1 MNFTTPPSTPKKR
14 ECPWAPFPSR
24 RENDFIFYTPI
35 KRPFSNEKKCPDA
48 PLRKKVYGKRLFITN
63 DGQRVRIF
71 PFIESNNDYMNS
83 CKKRLFTETPSRI
96 PKLVK
101 KVKPSSKFALS
112 LKRKI
117 NESRRR

>member
-1 MNFTTPPSTPKKR
+1 MDFTTPPSTPKKP
-14 ECPWAPFPSR
+14 ECPWAPLSSR

-48 PLRKKVYGKRLFITN
+48 PPRKKVYGKRLFITN

-71 PFIESNNDYMNS
+71 PFIESNNDYINS
-83 CKKRLFTETPSRI
+83 CRKRLFTEMPSKI
-96 PKLVK
+96 PRLIK

-117 NESRRR
+117 KESRRR